1 MIYPTPPATTIPA
14 TTAILSQPQSIARSQ
29 PTTRTAQKPSA
40 FSTIAVSNWK
50 KRAPLTSPD
59 LQTPTAPKKIAQSE
73 LPGGS
78 TPPPPNVP
86 PAPSTVDTGSGYPS
100 RIPRN
105 YFGPALATGNG
116 SGSFGVISRFPFGE
130 NYSLRPSAVFG
141 GNGTII
147 RLPLTYDFVFS
158 DKEPFERNP
167 VISFHAGGGVQYSS
181 NSDFRL
187 LGTIGVDVNLFEGV
201 ALVSSYNTDFGPN
214 AGVNFGLGFEF

>member
-1 MIYPTPPATTIPA
+1 VIHPTPPVTTTIPA
-14 TTAILSQPQSIARSQ
+14 TTAPLTHSQIALS
-29 PTTRTAQKPSA
+29 PTTETAPKSGT
-40 FSTIAVSNWK
+40 FSKIAVSNWK
-50 KRAPLTSPD
+50 NRTPLASPD
-59 LQTPTAPKKIAQSE
+59 LHATTAPKKIAQSE

-78 TPPPPNVP
+78 TPPPPSAP

-105 YFGPALATGNG
+105 YFGPAIATGNG

-130 NYSLRPSAVFG
+130 NYSLRPSAIFG

-158 DKEPFERNP
+158 DQEPFERNP
-167 VISFHAGGGVQYSS
+167 VVTFHAGGGVQYSS

-201 ALVSSYNTDFGPN
+201 ALVGSYNTDFGPN

>member
-1 MIYPTPPATTIPA
+1 MIYQSPPVTKIPA
-14 TTAILSQPQSIARSQ
+14 AIAPAQSQQIASSQ
-29 PTTRTAQKPSA
+29 PTAKTSPTSK
-40 FSTIAVSNWK
+40 FSTVTVSTWQD
-50 KRAPLTSPD
+50 RSPLTSPD
-59 LQTPTAPKKIAQSE
+59 LQAPTAPKKIAQSE

-78 TPPPPNVP
+78 TAP
-86 PAPSTVDTGSGYPS
+86 PAPSTVDTGSGYPG

-116 SGSFGVISRFPFGE
+116 SGSFGIISRFPFGE

-141 GNGTII
+141 GNGTIV

-167 VISFHAGGGVQYSS
+167 VITFHAGGGIQYSA

-187 LGTIGVDVNLFEGV
+187 LGTVGVDVNLFEGI

>member
-1 MIYPTPPATTIPA
+1 MIHPTPPVTTIST
-14 TTAILSQPQSIARSQ
+14 TTAPLVQSQIALSP
-29 PTTRTAQKPSA
+29 PTTETAPSGT

-50 KRAPLTSPD
+50 NRTPISSPD
-59 LQTPTAPKKIAQSE
+59 LHTTTAPKKIAQSE

-78 TPPPPNVP
+78 TPPPPSPP
-86 PAPSTVDTGSGYPS
+86 PAPSIIDTGSGYPS
-100 RIPRN
+100 RIPRS
-105 YFGPALATGNG
+105 YIGPALSTGNG

-141 GNGTII
+141 GNGTIV

-167 VISFHAGGGVQYSS
+167 VVTFHAGGGVQYSS

-187 LGTIGVDVNLFEGV
+187 LGTIGVDVNLFDGI